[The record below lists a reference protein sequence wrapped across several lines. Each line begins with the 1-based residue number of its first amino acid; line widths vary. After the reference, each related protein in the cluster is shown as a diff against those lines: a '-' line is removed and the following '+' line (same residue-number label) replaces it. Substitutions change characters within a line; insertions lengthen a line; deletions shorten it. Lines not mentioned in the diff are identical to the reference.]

1 MFNKN
6 SGLVAIW
13 VSLILNSTYTLEHVP
28 KISNLKDV
36 VTEVITGLN
45 K

>member
-6 SGLVAIW
+6 SGLVAVW
-13 VSLILNSTYTLEHVP
+13 VSLIINGTYTVDQVP
-28 KISNLKDV
+28 KISNLKEV
-36 VTEVITGLN
+36 VTEVIEDLN